1 MHLKLGLPCCGVFRN
16 SGIFRMRYKKACA
29 GKKVR
34 DFRTNR
40 MAPGLPPLLRSFRS
54 RIFYNVPLSQ
64 IAHVQ
69 EEGNSFAESISCAEE
84 YSGMFPAK
92 VFCKGIIMQIGTIL
106 SAFRKREGVGI
117 ITFRIPT
124 CVISPVQN
132 TFAGN
137 IPGGYS
143 VREMYFAK
151 LFPISFT
158 YAILMQKQTAKEQE
172 IKAMTESR
180 KGKRQKAKT
189 KSKIKKHKT
198 EGQNNKPKQ
207 QAKAKSGNKGGNQ
220 W

>member
-1 MHLKLGLPCCGVFRN
+1 MQV
-16 SGIFRMRYKKACA
+16 GI
-29 GKKVR
+29 
-34 DFRTNR
+34 
-40 MAPGLPPLLRSFRS
+40 
-54 RIFYNVPLSQ
+54 
-64 IAHVQ
+64 
-69 EEGNSFAESISCAEE
+69 
-84 YSGMFPAK
+84 
-92 VFCKGIIMQIGTIL
+92 IL

-137 IPGGYS
+137 LPEGYS

-158 YAILMQKQTAKEQE
+158 YAILMQKKQTAKEQE

-180 KGKRQKAKT
+180 KGERPKAKT
-189 KSKIKKHKT
+189 EGKIKKPKT
-198 EGQNNKPKQ
+198 EGQTNKPKQ
-207 QAKAKSGNKGGNQ
+207 QAKAKSGNKSGNQ